1 MPQDNIFKVD
11 PIRTDLTAPVTNVT
25 VQQPLDNSRNDQRR
39 SAGLSS
45 LADSFT
51 RLSVKKQ
58 ANQIHND
65 TITAE
70 LAAAYEQEMPG
81 GLEPEAQLA
90 YSTAVDRTYKGK
102 IIQQM
107 QDFLLIEGSDILS
120 DNRVD
125 RKARATSFKNQLL
138 ALLNEGKSKISK
150 VNAAEMF
157 ADMDTMFGQIMGKAN
172 VFLAKDKKQEAMATA
187 SSSFRQ
193 LFKEHLGFMEELTP
207 KVSDTDEL
215 GNELSASQYAQKL
228 SKFHSGWTAKH
239 INSKWFNKAVAEISR
254 TNVGADIQDI
264 KATALTIVGDEL
276 IKKIAKNPEL
286 VNEGLMRD
294 IITNVKGSTKGVTLQ
309 DEIDSQSN
317 FGKVLEGVYKDYN
330 TGLKSTLTSLD
341 KTRTDNDKARDNRI
355 SNYIQDNI
363 NDLSKEQALS
373 HARSINNPS
382 EQRAVENHVN
392 KHFSGENKKD
402 VGHADFGDLV
412 KSGAENFYDAATDKF
427 DTVKFYEYAG
437 KQGFKTSA
445 IKTAA
450 EEANPQTRRGERR
463 KKFFDQQSIKNL
475 SASFDNVITQVLKN
489 NNLEAKFQTL
499 RDKGID
505 LGDPIMKAKYAKLLG
520 KPEID
525 QIERVLD
532 AKITLGAMLE
542 SLIRNNPDVPVDK
555 LVAEAQKQAQ
565 GLIVDATKEQPFGTA
580 VAESGKEKVKTI
592 GEKLVEGQDKYNPEL
607 EDNKPVAIMNSNKAL
622 FSTDQATRDAGIKK
636 IVDDLQ
642 AYDKAKAEL
651 VKIQKEYKGAS
662 TAKKATIIAS
672 LGANPENLR
681 VPTAIPEIAAIV
693 NPDPAVR
700 RYLAIQKLSGQTEI
714 QQPMKLDQPSAWNK
728 FIDFVTMLPEIA
740 QKGLQAGAKEVS
752 ESIQPAAKG
761 LAESI
766 QPAAK
771 SLSQGLQQ
779 LVGRRQGD
787 KPTELIDSQ
796 KEKQSG
802 AVSPRE
808 MGQLPTDVTKPVKP
822 KTTKELKTNE
832 VSPKL
837 PADTDVS
844 DGNTKIDIAP
854 VVPPI
859 ETFSD
864 SEDFIGEADN
874 TKGRKVTKDKEPLMK
889 KVAKIL
895 RKWKPIS
902 EANSKELEKTFD
914 KKDHDLVKILAS
926 FESYNPVGKNIGD
939 GKVTIG
945 YGMTN
950 TGAALGDPITKEK
963 AALDF
968 KKRLYKTEIP
978 QFNKHIAPFLT
989 KKLTPI
995 QRIVIISLIY
1005 NTGLGFPSV
1014 RKSNGDL
1021 EHRPG
1026 FRYNSIGQE
1035 TNAFKALKAG
1045 DYKTFKYQAF
1055 DKRIG
1060 FVKSAGVINKGL
1072 VNRRKAE
1079 EEMWDK

>member
-90 YSTAVDRTYKGK
+90 FSKAVDRSTKGK
-102 IIQQM
+102 VMQQM
-107 QDFLLIEGSDILS
+107 QDFLLIEGSDILH
-120 DNRVD
+120 DDRMD
-125 RKARATSFKNQLL
+125 RKTRITSFKNQLL
-138 ALLNEGKSKISK
+138 GILSEGKASISQ

-157 ADMDTMFGQIMGKAN
+157 ADMDTIFGSVMGKAN
-172 VFLAKDKKQEAMATA
+172 LYIAKDKKQEGLAVA
-187 SSSFRQ
+187 SDSFRQ

-215 GNELSASQYAQKL
+215 GNELSASAYAQKL
-228 SKFHSGWTAKH
+228 SQFHSGWTAKH

-254 TNVGADIQDI
+254 TNLGVEIKDI

-294 IITNVKGSTKGVTLQ
+294 IIANVKGSTKGVTLQ
-309 DEIDSQSN
+309 DEIDSQSE
-317 FGKVLEGVYKDYN
+317 FGKVVEGVYKDYN
-330 TGLKSTLTSLD
+330 SGLKTTLVALD
-341 KTRTDNDKARDNRI
+341 KTSTDNEKARNIRI
-355 SNYIQDNI
+355 ADHIQDGLI
-363 NDLSKEQALS
+363 TGKIQTKEQAL
-373 HARSINNPS
+373 AVVIGITDDAK
-382 EQRAVENHVN
+382 QRAVTKHINA
-392 KHFSGENKKD
+392 HFSGENKKD
-402 VGHADFGDLV
+402 IGHADFGPLV
-412 KSGAENFYDAATDKF
+412 KFGADSFYDADTDTF
-427 DTVKFYEYAG
+427 DSVGFYAYAG
-437 KQGFKTSA
+437 EQGFKTSA
-445 IKTAA
+445 IKVAV
-450 EEANPQTRRGERR
+450 EEANPQTKRGKRRTE
-463 KKFFDQQSIKNL
+463 FFAQESIKQL
-475 SASFDNVITQVLKN
+475 TQSFDNILKSTLKEYDLLSKYNALAARFGDKKVELNDPLVRKKLGITGEVGLKI
-489 NNLEAKFQTL
+489 
-499 RDKGID
+499 R
-505 LGDPIMKAKYAKLLG
+505 
-520 KPEID
+520 
-525 QIERVLD
+525 RVLD
-532 AKITLGAMLE
+532 AQIALGAALE
-542 SLIRNNPDVPVDK
+542 SLIRNNPDVPVHQ

-565 GLIVDATKEQPFGTA
+565 GLIQDAITDKPFGTA

-642 AYDKAKAEL
+642 AYDKAKTEL

-662 TAKKATIIAS
+662 TAKKATMIAS

-681 VPTAIPEIAAIV
+681 VPSAILEIAAIV

-740 QKGLQAGAKEVS
+740 QKGLQTGAKEVS

-771 SLSQGLQQ
+771 GLSQSLQQ

-796 KEKQSG
+796 KEIQPDS
-802 AVSPRE
+802 VSPRE
-808 MGQLPTDVTKPVKP
+808 VPKATVDKIQATQTELP
-822 KTTKELKTNE
+822 KEVIDENNSI
-832 VSPKL
+832 SPRNV
-837 PADTDVS
+837 PSDVS
-844 DGNTKIDIAP
+844 GSTQTVP
-854 VVPPI
+854 V
-859 ETFSD
+859 
-864 SEDFIGEADN
+864 
-874 TKGRKVTKDKEPLMK
+874 KEPL
-889 KVAKIL
+889 
-895 RKWKPIS
+895 
-902 EANSKELEKTFD
+902 
-914 KKDHDLVKILAS
+914 
-926 FESYNPVGKNIGD
+926 
-939 GKVTIG
+939 
-945 YGMTN
+945 N
-950 TGAALGDPITKEK
+950 TSP
-963 AALDF
+963 
-968 KKRLYKTEIP
+968 KRLE
-978 QFNKHIAPFLT
+978 
-989 KKLTPI
+989 
-995 QRIVIISLIY
+995 
-1005 NTGLGFPSV
+1005 
-1014 RKSNGDL
+1014 
-1021 EHRPG
+1021 
-1026 FRYNSIGQE
+1026 
-1035 TNAFKALKAG
+1035 
-1045 DYKTFKYQAF
+1045 AF
-1055 DKRIG
+1055 DKAFPDVPNEKDELRKLQDTAKFQSDRTIMDVISDLVSPEASLDDSLRRVKKGATLKGVDESVLSIG
-1060 FVKSAGVINKGL
+1060 DKLIADKELLSAIPGLDFDQETYTSGLRDKSDKDSGHEHGKAVDIRLRNIKGTTGGNIVTKAFQKALERQGAEIVKTKDGKDFYTTGTELWTKFILDSKEYLMEIETGDSSKKKYDHLHIE
-1072 VNRRKAE
+1072 AE
-1079 EEMWDK
+1079 GDFKTTRGIKKQW

>member
-1 MPQDNIFKVD
+1 MPQNNIFGVD

-25 VQQPLDNSRNDQRR
+25 VQQPLDNSRNEQRL

-45 LADSFT
+45 LSDSFT
-51 RLSVKKQ
+51 KLAVKKQ

-90 YSTAVDRTYKGK
+90 YSTAVDRTTKGK

-125 RKARATSFKNQLL
+125 RKTRATSFKNQLL
-138 ALLNEGKSKISK
+138 ALLNGGKASISK

-193 LFKEHLGFMEELTP
+193 LFKEHLGFMEELIP

-228 SKFHSGWTAKH
+228 SKFHSGWNAKH

-276 IKKIAKNPEL
+276 LKKIAKNPEL

-294 IITNVKGSTKGVTLQ
+294 IISNVKGSTKGVTLQ
-309 DEIDSQSN
+309 DEIDSQSE

-330 TGLKSTLTSLD
+330 SGLKSTLKSLD
-341 KTRTDNDKARDNRI
+341 KTKTDNDKARDDRI

-373 HARSINNPS
+373 HARSIDDPS

-402 VGHADFGDLV
+402 VGHTDFGDLV
-412 KSGAENFYDAATDKF
+412 KFGAENFYDAATDKF

-450 EEANPQTRRGERR
+450 EEANPQTRRGKRR
-463 KKFFDQQSIKNL
+463 KEFFDQQSIKNL
-475 SASFDNVITQVLKN
+475 SASFDDTIKQVLKDK
-489 NNLEAKFQTL
+489 NLTSKFKTL
-499 RDKGID
+499 LDKGIN

-532 AKITLGAMLE
+532 AKIALGAILE
-542 SLIRNNPDVPVDK
+542 SLIRNNPDVPVHQ

-580 VAESGKEKVKTI
+580 VAESGKEKVKPLE
-592 GEKLVEGQDKYNPEL
+592 EKLVEGQDKYNPEL
-607 EDNKPVAIMNSNKAL
+607 KDVKPVAIVNSKKGL
-622 FSTDQATRDAGIKK
+622 FSTEPVAIEDYVKQS
-636 IVDDLQ
+636 VDELQ
-642 AYDKAKAEL
+642 AYDKAKQEL
-651 VKIQKEYKGAS
+651 VQIQKEFKV
-662 TAKKATIIAS
+662 ATPQQKRAMIS
-672 LGANPENLR
+672 KYGTSPENLK
-681 VPTAIPEIAAIV
+681 VATAIPEIASIV

-700 RYLAIQKLSGQTEI
+700 RYLAVQKLAGQTEI
-714 QQPMKLDQPSAWNK
+714 QQPMKLDQPSAWDK
-728 FIDFVTMLPEIA
+728 FVDFFTTLPKMA
-740 QKGLQAGAKEVS
+740 QKGLQTE
-752 ESIQPAAKG
+752 AKG
-761 LAESI
+761 VS
-766 QPAAK
+766 Q
-771 SLSQGLQQ
+771 SLKQF
-779 LVGRRQGD
+779 VGRRQGD

-796 KEKQSG
+796 KEKQ
-802 AVSPRE
+802 
-808 MGQLPTDVTKPVKP
+808 L
-822 KTTKELKTNE
+822 NE

-837 PADTDVS
+837 PDDTDAVPGISDADTAPFNPSLETNEPAIDKSNLSKTAINILKTAQSLFVAEASGEEVVS
-844 DGNTKIDIAP
+844 EAIKVVNKVGFPDDKGFLKEIAKHESHSGKHQDTFRKDYHGGIYQIDKIGFTKTQDIKSHPKLKKWYKKIKDTTGIDWTK
-854 VVPPI
+854 VKW
-859 ETFSD
+859 
-864 SEDFIGEADN
+864 ED
-874 TKGRKVTKDKEPLMK
+874 
-889 KVAKIL
+889 L
-895 RKWKPIS
+895 RKPAYS
-902 EANSKELEKTFD
+902 T
-914 KKDHDLVKILAS
+914 LAARL
-926 FESYNPVGKNIGD
+926 YL
-939 GKVTIG
+939 VTIPEAIPKTLKDRAS
-945 YGMTN
+945 YY
-950 TGAALGDPITKEK
+950 
-963 AALDF
+963 
-968 KKRLYKTEIP
+968 KKYYNRSGKG
-978 QFNKHIAPFLT
+978 
-989 KKLTPI
+989 TPSKFMES
-995 QRIVIISLIY
+995 Q
-1005 NTGLGFPSV
+1005 
-1014 RKSNGDL
+1014 K
-1021 EHRPG
+1021 
-1026 FRYNSIGQE
+1026 
-1035 TNAFKALKAG
+1035 
-1045 DYKTFKYQAF
+1045 
-1055 DKRIG
+1055 
-1060 FVKSAGVINKGL
+1060 
-1072 VNRRKAE
+1072 
-1079 EEMWDK
+1079 

>member
-1 MPQDNIFKVD
+1 MPQDNIFKID

-25 VQQPLDNSRNDQRR
+25 VQQPLDTSRNDQRL
-39 SAGLSS
+39 ATGLSS
-45 LADSFT
+45 LSDSFT
-51 RLSVKKQ
+51 RLARTRQ
-58 ANQIHND
+58 ADQIHND

-90 YSTAVDRTYKGK
+90 YSTAVDRTTKGK

-107 QDFLLIEGSDILS
+107 QDFLLIEGTDILS

-125 RKARATSFKNQLL
+125 RKTRATSFKNQLL
-138 ALLNEGKSKISK
+138 ALLNGGKASISN

-309 DEIDSQSN
+309 DEIDSQSE

-330 TGLKSTLTSLD
+330 SGLKSTLTAID
-341 KTRTDNDKARDNRI
+341 KTRTANDTARDDRI
-355 SNYIQDNI
+355 SNYIQDNLNNI
-363 NDLSKEQALS
+363 SKEQALS

-412 KSGAENFYDAATDKF
+412 KFGAENFYDAATDKF

-437 KQGFKTSA
+437 EQGFKTSA

-450 EEANPQTRRGERR
+450 EEANPQTRRGKRR
-463 KKFFDQQSIKNL
+463 KEFFDQQSIKNL
-475 SASFDNVITQVLKN
+475 SASFDDTIKQVLKDK
-489 NNLEAKFQTL
+489 NLTSKFQTL
-499 RDKGID
+499 LDKGIN
-505 LGDPIMKAKYAKLLG
+505 LSDPIMKAKYAKLLG
-520 KPEID
+520 KAEID

-532 AKITLGAMLE
+532 AKIALGAILE
-542 SLIRNNPDVPVDK
+542 SLIRNNPDVPVHQ

-580 VAESGKEKVKTI
+580 VAESGKEKVKPLE
-592 GEKLVEGQDKYNPEL
+592 EKLVEGQDKHNPEL
-607 EDNKPVAIMNSNKAL
+607 KDVKPVTIINSKKGLFSTEPVAIEDYVKQSI
-622 FSTDQATRDAGIKK
+622 DE
-636 IVDDLQ
+636 LQ

-651 VKIQKEYKGAS
+651 VKIQKEFKV
-662 TAKKATIIAS
+662 ATPQQKRAMIS
-672 LGANPENLR
+672 KYGTSPENLK
-681 VPTAIPEIAAIV
+681 VATAIPEIAAIV

-700 RYLAIQKLSGQTEI
+700 RYLAVQKLAGQTKI
-714 QQPMKLDQPSAWNK
+714 QQPMKLDQPSAWDK
-728 FIDFVTMLPEIA
+728 FVDFVTMLPEVA
-740 QKGLQAGAKEVS
+740 QQGLKAGAKEVS
-752 ESIQPAAKG
+752 ETIKPAAQDV
-761 LAESI
+761 A
-766 QPAAK
+766 Q
-771 SLSQGLQQ
+771 SLKQF
-779 LVGRRQGD
+779 VGRRQGD
-787 KPTELIDSQ
+787 KPTKLIDLQ
-796 KEKQSG
+796 KEKQ
-802 AVSPRE
+802 
-808 MGQLPTDVTKPVKP
+808 L
-822 KTTKELKTNE
+822 NE

-844 DGNTKIDIAP
+844 DGDTKIDTTP
-854 VVPPI
+854 FVPPI
-859 ETFSD
+859 ETTSD
-864 SEDFIGEADN
+864 SFDFIGEADN
-874 TKGRKVTKDKEPLMK
+874 RKGSELTKDKEPLMK

-902 EANSKELEKTFD
+902 EANAKELEKTFD
-914 KKDHDLVKILAS
+914 KKDHDLVKVLVS
-926 FESYNPVGKNIGD
+926 FENYNPVGEDIGD
-939 GKVTIG
+939 GEVTIG
-945 YGMTN
+945 YGQTK
-950 TGAALGDPITKEK
+950 TGAALGDTITSKK
-963 AALDF
+963 AAEDL
-968 KKRLYKTEIP
+968 KKRLYKVEIP
-978 QFNKHIAPFLT
+978 QFNKHIKPFL
-989 KKLTPI
+989 KKPITPI
-995 QRIVIISLIY
+995 QRIVLISLLY
-1005 NTGLGFPSV
+1005 NVGL
-1014 RKSNGDL
+1014 D
-1021 EHRPG
+1021 G
-1026 FRYNSIGQE
+1026 FRYNSRGQE
-1035 TNAFKALKAG
+1035 TNAFKALKEG
-1045 DYKTFKYQAF
+1045 KYTEFKKQAF